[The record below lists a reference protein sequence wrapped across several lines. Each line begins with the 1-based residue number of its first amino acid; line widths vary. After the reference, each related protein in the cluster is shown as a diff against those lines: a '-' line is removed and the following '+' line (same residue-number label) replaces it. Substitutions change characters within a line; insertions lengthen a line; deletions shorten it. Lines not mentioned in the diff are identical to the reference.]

1 MENQEDK
8 IESNGRGAP
17 VGNKNAAKGAQ
28 LTSMLEFALNKNDK
42 DLLRKGIENV
52 AKAFAAGERWAI
64 EFAFDRIEG
73 KSVARTEL
81 TGIDGSPLPMGISVE
96 YIKPKD

>member
-28 LTSMLEFALNKNDK
+28 LTAMLEFALNKNDK
-42 DLLRKGIENV
+42 ELLREGIDNV